1 MASRKNPVVANPPG
15 GPANGTAAAA
25 DGESTDS
32 ALARRRRDDI
42 VMAATDIIATEG
54 IHRLSLGRI
63 EGRLGMSRGQLTYYY
78 PTKESIL
85 LAVFDR
91 MLLRMIEEMMADAAR
106 SGFGPPGSG
115 LGGSC
120 YERAKF
126 GLARMLNRP
135 DGEKAE
141 LFSLAH
147 TFQAQIR
154 HRPDFRAK
162 LAAANANWRSHIV
175 ADIEAMAPVPDGISA
190 GAKASVIM
198 ALFQGLGDQLAV
210 DPEALDR
217 PGVLVA
223 CLAVLRPLL
232 GISPESA

>member
-1 MASRKNPVVANPPG
+1 MSLRKSLEFENSLG
-15 GPANGTAAAA
+15 LPAKLTALAPDA
-25 DGESTDS
+25 DS
-32 ALARRRRDDI
+32 AVARRRRDDI
-42 VMAATDIIATEG
+42 VAAATDIIATEG

-63 EGRLGMSRGQLTYYY
+63 ESRLGMSRGQLTYYF

-91 MLLRMIEEMMADAAR
+91 MLMRMIEEMMADAAR

-115 LGGSC
+115 QGGSC

-126 GLARMLNRP
+126 GLTRMLNRP

-141 LFSLAH
+141 LFSLVH

-175 ADIEAMAPVPDGISA
+175 ADIEAIDSVPGRIPAS
-190 GAKASVIM
+190 AKASVIM

-210 DPEALDR
+210 DPAALDR
-217 PGVLVA
+217 PAVLEA
-223 CLAVLRPLL
+223 CLEVLRPLL
-232 GISPESA
+232 GVSSDSA

>member
-1 MASRKNPVVANPPG
+1 MAPRKPAVLENPVARSANAPS
-15 GPANGTAAAA
+15 TAP
-25 DGESTDS
+25 ESDS
-32 ALARRRRDDI
+32 AVARRPRDDI
-42 VMAATDIIATEG
+42 VAAATDIIAGEG

-63 EGRLGMSRGQLTYYY
+63 EGRLAMSRGQLTYYF

-115 LGGSC
+115 QGGSA
-120 YERAKF
+120 YERTKF
-126 GLARMLNRP
+126 GLTRMLARP

-141 LFSLAH
+141 LFSLVH

-162 LAAANANWRSHIV
+162 LAAANANWRAHVV
-175 ADIEAMAPVPDGISA
+175 ADIEAMPPAPGGIPAS
-190 GAKASVIM
+190 AKASIIM

-210 DPEALDR
+210 DAAALDR
-217 PGVLVA
+217 PAVLAA
-223 CLAVLRPLL
+223 CLQVLRPLL
-232 GISPESA
+232 GVSQDSA

>member
-1 MASRKNPVVANPPG
+1 MAPRKLAVLENPVAR
-15 GPANGTAAAA
+15 PANATGTV
-25 DGESTDS
+25 
-32 ALARRRRDDI
+32 ARRRRDDI
-42 VMAATDIIATEG
+42 VAAATDIIAGEG

-63 EGRLGMSRGQLTYYY
+63 EGRLSMSRGQLTYYF

-115 LGGSC
+115 QGGSA
-120 YERAKF
+120 YERTKF
-126 GLARMLNRP
+126 GLTRMLARP

-141 LFSLAH
+141 LFSLVH

-162 LAAANANWRSHIV
+162 LAAANANWRAHIV
-175 ADIEAMAPVPDGISA
+175 ADIGAMPPTPSGIPA

-210 DPEALDR
+210 DAAALDR
-217 PGVLVA
+217 PAVLAA
-223 CLAVLRPLL
+223 CLQVLRPLL
-232 GISPESA
+232 GVSQDSA

>member
-1 MASRKNPVVANPPG
+1 MPIRKPTLLENPTGLLANAPPADPE
-15 GPANGTAAAA
+15 PA
-25 DGESTDS
+25 DS
-32 ALARRRRDDI
+32 ALARRRRDEI
-42 VMAATDIIATEG
+42 VAAATDIIATEG

-63 EGRLGMSRGQLTYYY
+63 ESRLGMSRGQLTYYF

-91 MLLRMIEEMMADAAR
+91 MLQRMIEEMMADAAR

-115 LGGSC
+115 RGGTVFD
-120 YERAKF
+120 RAKF
-126 GLARMLNRP
+126 GLERMLNRP

-141 LFSLAH
+141 LFSLVH

-162 LAAANANWRSHIV
+162 LAAANADWRSHIV
-175 ADIEAMAPVPDGISA
+175 ADLEASGPSTGPISA
-190 GAKASVIM
+190 AAKASVVM

-210 DPEALDR
+210 DPAALDR
-217 PGVLVA
+217 AAVLRA
-223 CLAVLRPLL
+223 CLEVLRPLL
-232 GISPESA
+232 GVSPDPV

>member
-1 MASRKNPVVANPPG
+1 MAPRKQHAFENPPG
-15 GPANGTAAAA
+15 WLASATALVP
-25 DGESTDS
+25 ESEALDS
-32 ALARRRRDDI
+32 ALARRRRDEI
-42 VMAATDIIATEG
+42 VAASTDIIVTEG

-63 EGRLGMSRGQLTYYY
+63 ESRLSMSRGQLTYYY

-126 GLARMLNRP
+126 GLTRLLERA

-141 LFSLAH
+141 LFSLVH

-154 HRPDFRAK
+154 HRPDFRSK

-175 ADIEAMAPVPDGISA
+175 ADIEAMPATPSGISA

-198 ALFQGLGDQLAV
+198 SLFQGLGDQMAV
-210 DPEALDR
+210 DPSALDR
-217 PGVLVA
+217 PGVLAA
-223 CLAVLRPLL
+223 CLEVLRPLL
-232 GISPESA
+232 GVSPDSA